1 MNRLLRLAL
10 DRPRTILL
18 LTGSITVVLAV
29 GMLRLELRVGGDALR
44 PEGDPAIEHSARDAS
59 RFLDPRTVWLLVSTR
74 PEQDSLATPSGF
86 RYLRELQ
93 RELAELDVLRPAEIL
108 SLASLPRLQ
117 PGARGIAVEGSLERI
132 PEDPRAFAALLAEL
146 RGQPL
151 TDGLL
156 LDSDGQR
163 ALFSLPLSETASLR
177 DAVAALERFTAA
189 GDRAFELT
197 LGGPLIAE
205 MTLGERVLHD
215 LAVLVP
221 LMLLAI
227 VVLLYLMLR
236 TPTGVVIPL
245 IETGIV
251 LVWTFGA
258 MGWLGAP
265 IALVTTIL
273 PVVLMAMCI
282 TDEIHLLER
291 LAGVWGEG
299 TLRGRLETALSE
311 VGRPIVL
318 TSLTTAM
325 GFLSFRSASIAPLRD
340 FGSFAAFG
348 ILSAMFLTFSFIPAL
363 IVLLPERWSTPPAH
377 SSGARGLKRFGR
389 LAARR
394 PRACFGAGLAALVVV
409 LPGLRELQVSDSW
422 VENFDPDD
430 TVVRAE
436 RGINASFWGSYRLD
450 VVFEGA
456 PGHFHRAAGARLMES
471 VAQQS
476 KSLPHVGGAQTYLST
491 LAPIANALGVE
502 DALSQLSDAKLSDLF
517 TVAEMSQSRA
527 DLRSLVAVDGSA
539 ARARLYVRSAN
550 YAVAQELE
558 RALDTS
564 IPALVGTDAV
574 DFHYSGDLP
583 SASALVESIV
593 YNQLRS
599 VGWALATVSAILL
612 LFSRRLTSLYAMAPV
627 LAACAGVFGVMGL
640 AGVEL
645 GIATSMFASL
655 AVGVGVDFGIHFQHR
670 FEREREGGADPAAAI
685 AATFDKAGRALGWNA
700 VVLAAGFLVLIASD
714 LKPNHSL
721 GLLLAFAVLVCCAE
735 SFLLLP
741 LLLRRS
747 VGSAALIAALA
758 FGMLPGSAR
767 AEPILCD
774 QREDPDATALMAEIE
789 HAVRATPIAMRM
801 QIETRFRGR
810 LATAF
815 TTPMAP
821 KTAWGLVNGDPDE
834 TWLLFVFTGPGQMA
848 GTSLLIRDVAHAD
861 PKRPEADDAMW
872 FYLNAFQNFSRLGS
886 GGERSV
892 IPSTSLTYADARG
905 FFATNLFHFR
915 NAERSSDSDSPWQ
928 TIAGC
933 PRTPAIAATL
943 GYGAI
948 AIEVDAQRALVR
960 SVNYQRPGG
969 ASLKSYRVTQVVK
982 HGDRHYPKV
991 VELEH
996 AVEGFDNHIEY
1007 EYWPADQKLPAAL
1020 FRPDI
1025 EQETF
1030 LARMRRHLE
1039 ARELGERFAAEIE
1052 AAAQRVRE
1060 HDERFGVGSKKAMN
1074 GLQ

>member
-1 MNRLLRLAL
+1 MNRLLNLAL
-10 DRPRTILL
+10 DRPRTTLL
-18 LTGSITVVLAV
+18 LTGAITLVLAM

-59 RFLDPRTVWLLVSTR
+59 RFLDPRTVWLLLSTR
-74 PEQDSLATPSGF
+74 PEQGSLATPSGF
-86 RYLRELQ
+86 RFLRDLQ
-93 RELAELDVLRPAEIL
+93 HELAELEVLRPAEIL

-117 PGARGIAVEGSLERI
+117 PGAQGIAVEASLERI
-132 PEDPRAFAALLAEL
+132 PEDSRAFAELLAEL

-156 LDSDGQR
+156 LAADGRR
-163 ALFSLPLSETASLR
+163 ALFSLPLSETASVR
-177 DAVAALERFTAA
+177 DAVTTLERFAA
-189 GDRAFELT
+189 DHGGPFELA
-197 LGGPLIAE
+197 LGGPLVAE
-205 MTLGERVLHD
+205 MMLGERVLRD

-227 VVLLYLMLR
+227 AALLYWMLR
-236 TPTGVVIPL
+236 TPTGVMIPML
-245 IETGIV
+245 ETGIV

-291 LAGVWGEG
+291 LAGFWGAG
-299 TLRGRLETALSE
+299 TLRSRLETALSE

-318 TSLTTAM
+318 TSLTTAL
-325 GFLSFRSASIAPLRD
+325 GFLSFRSASIAPLRE

-348 ILSAMFLTFSFIPAL
+348 ILSAMLLTFSFIPAL
-363 IVLLPERWSTPPAH
+363 IVLLPERWSAPPTH
-377 SSGARGLKRFGR
+377 RSGVRSLTRFGR
-389 LAARR
+389 LAARH
-394 PRACFGAGLAALVVV
+394 PGACLAVGLAAVVVV

-436 RGINASFWGSYRLD
+436 RGINASFWGSYRHD
-450 VVFEGA
+450 VVFEAA
-456 PGHFHRAAGARLMES
+456 PGYFQRAAGARLMES
-471 VAQQS
+471 LSQRSQ
-476 KSLPHVGGAQTYLST
+476 SLPHVGGAQTYLST
-491 LAPIANALGVE
+491 LAPIADALGV
-502 DALSQLSDAKLSDLF
+502 DVALSKLSDAKLSDLF

-527 DLRSLVAVDGSA
+527 DLRSLVAVDGST

-550 YAVAQELE
+550 YAIAQELST
-558 RALDTS
+558 ALDAA
-564 IPALVGTDAV
+564 IPDMVGSEAV

-612 LFSRRLTSLYAMAPV
+612 LYSRRLTSLYAMAPV

-670 FEREREGGADPAAAI
+670 FQLEREGGAEPAAAI

-700 VVLAAGFLVLIASD
+700 LVLAAGFLVLIASD

-721 GLLLAFAVLVCCAE
+721 GQLLALAVLVCCAQ
-735 SFLLLP
+735 SFLLMP
-741 LLLRRS
+741 QLLRRS
-747 VGSAALIAALA
+747 LGSAALTAALF
-758 FGMLPGSAR
+758 FGLLPGPAR
-767 AEPILCD
+767 AEPIVCD
-774 QREDPDATALMAEIE
+774 QREDPDAAALMAEIE
-789 HAVRATPIAMRM
+789 RAVRATPIAMRM

-815 TTPMAP
+815 STPMAP
-821 KTAWGLVNGDPDE
+821 KTVWGLVNGDPDE
-834 TWLLFVFTGPGQMA
+834 TWLLFVFSGPGRMA
-848 GTSLLIRDVAHAD
+848 GTSLLLRDVAQVD
-861 PKRPEADDAMW
+861 PERPEIDDAMW
-872 FYLNAFQNFSRLGS
+872 FYLDAFQNFSRLGS

-892 IPSTSLTYADARG
+892 IPATSLTYADARG
-905 FFATNLFHFR
+905 FFAADLFHFR
-915 NAERSSDSDSPWQ
+915 NTTRSSDSDSPWR

-948 AIEVDAQRALVR
+948 VLEVDAERALVR
-960 SVNYQRPGG
+960 SVNYQRTGG
-969 ASLKSYRVTQVVK
+969 APLKSYRVTQVVK
-982 HGDRHYPKV
+982 HGDRHYASV

-996 AVEGFDNHIEY
+996 AVEGFDNRIEY
-1007 EYWPADQKLPAAL
+1007 EYWPADQKLPAVL
-1020 FRPDI
+1020 FRPEL

-1030 LARMRRHLE
+1030 LARMRRYLE
-1039 ARELGERFAAEIE
+1039 SRDLGERFAAEID

-1060 HDERFGVGSKKAMN
+1060 HDARFEIDPE
-1074 GLQ
+1074 QP